1 MHDVIGQVRAR
12 KSLKCDVTVFLICV
26 LIFVLKGF
34 EINITNFGRTIA
46 YLACVYLQSE
56 DEETVRR
63 NIRRCVEELRWF
75 DIPNLKQSNQRPILI
90 TLSLALIS
98 IYVSL

>member
-1 MHDVIGQVRAR
+1 MPRTR
-12 KSLKCDVTVFLICV
+12 KVCPICEKKGLLKLSNHLANVHKLFS
-26 LIFVLKGF
+26 

-46 YLACVYLQSE
+46 YLICVYLQSE

-63 NIRRCVEELRWF
+63 NVRRCVEELRSF

-90 TLSLALIS
+90 TLSLALIA
-98 IYVSL
+98 IYVNL